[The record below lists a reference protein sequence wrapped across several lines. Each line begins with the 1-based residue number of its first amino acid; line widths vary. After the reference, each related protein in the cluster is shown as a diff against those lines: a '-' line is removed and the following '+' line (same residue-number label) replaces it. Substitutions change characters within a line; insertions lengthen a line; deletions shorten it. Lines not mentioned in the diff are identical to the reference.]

1 MVRDGSDLSWT
12 PGSLNIGEQS
22 LQSIQDIVN
31 AAGHWTEDGDGTI
44 IARFLHPC
52 RNWRERKNFAR
63 RDGS

>member
-1 MVRDGSDLSWT
+1 MMLDVRHYLTWT
-12 PGSLNIGEQS
+12 LNIEDQS
-22 LQSIQDIVN
+22 LQSIQIQDIVN